1 MRQSRM
7 FFVAPD
13 TVHLRAH
20 YDWSTGYW
28 SVRAS
33 STIRNEQG
41 EYELVGERVYTA
53 LTIDEALDVLAADV
67 QNRLKPGGSEGDRYE

>member
-1 MRQSRM
+1 MRQSRL

-13 TVHLRAH
+13 TVHISTH
-20 YDWSTGYW
+20 YDWSDGYW

-41 EYELVGERVYTA
+41 EYELVGERVYEG
-53 LTIDEALDVLAADV
+53 LTVDEVLDVLAADV
-67 QNRLKPGGSEGDRYE
+67 EHRLKPRRP